1 MNNRKHTEETKA
13 KISATMKERWANMS
27 QEKREQHR
35 QRCSQYH
42 KLVSKVLKELLANNE
57 NKE

>member
-27 QEKREQHR
+27 QEKRDLHR